1 MKTKAEMKVLVLNSG
16 SSSVKY
22 QFIDLKDRVVLA
34 KGLIDRVGMSD
45 SVVTHERYDGDK
57 IKISAEVLDH
67 QTAIEYVLAVL
78 LSKNHGVIQDKTEID
93 AVGHRVVHGGESFS
107 ESVLVDE
114 KVMDEV
120 RENIELAPLHNP
132 HNLRGIQAVLKHLPG
147 TPQVAVFDTAFHQK
161 MPPYAFLYGI
171 PYLLYRR
178 YKIRRYGF
186 HGTSHFYVSR
196 RAAELLGK
204 PIEKL
209 KLITTHL
216 GNGCSMAAVDGG
228 VSVDTSMGFTP
239 LEGLLMGTRS
249 GDLDPQIILHIVGRE
264 GLSLAEANTLLNKHS
279 GLLGISG
286 LTSDMREIITEKK
299 AGNKQA
305 ELAFE
310 VFTYRIRKYIGSY
323 AAVMGGVDA
332 IVFTG
337 GIGENSPDVRAESC
351 KGLEFLGVSIDAGR
365 NNSEEKEK
373 LISADSSKVKVF
385 ALPTNEELVIAL
397 DTARIVEGA
406 RHPAAHPDHQRD
418 GISSGKVEH
427 EKINSNR

>member
-1 MKTKAEMKVLVLNSG
+1 MKILVLNSG

-22 QFIDLKDRVVLA
+22 QFVDAKDSVVLA
-34 KGLIDRVGMSD
+34 KGIVDRVGMND

-57 IKISAEVLDH
+57 VKISAEVLDH

-78 LSKNHGVIQDKTEID
+78 LSKNHGVIQDKSQIE

-107 ESVLVDE
+107 ESVLIDE
-114 KVMDEV
+114 KVMDEI
-120 RENIELAPLHNP
+120 REDIELAPLHNP

-161 MPPYAFLYGI
+161 MPPRAFLYGI

-186 HGTSHFYVSR
+186 HGASHYYVSQ

-209 KLITTHL
+209 KIITAHL

-228 VSVDTSMGFTP
+228 VSIDTSMGFTP

-249 GDLDPQIILHIVGRE
+249 GDLDPSIILHIVGRE

-286 LTSDMREIITEKK
+286 LTSDMREIISEKK
-299 AGNKQA
+299 SGNKQA
-305 ELAFE
+305 DLAFQ
-310 VFTYRIRKYIGSY
+310 VFTYRIKKYIGSY
-323 AAVMGGVDA
+323 AAAMGGLDA
-332 IVFTG
+332 LVFTG

-351 KGLEFLGVSIDAGR
+351 KGLDFLGIKIDDDKNNLTVS
-365 NNSEEKEK
+365 EKV
-373 LISADSSKVKVF
+373 ISAESSKVKVL

-397 DTARIVEGA
+397 DTMRIVESA
-406 RHPAAHPDHQRD
+406 QRVE
-418 GISSGKVEH
+418 SSTKRSSEVEH
-427 EKINSNR
+427 EKANFNS